1 MGREMMEALL
11 MTGTIKPFSNIKHC
25 DVNIRY
31 AEYMENIRRYIMQS
45 NFDAVIF
52 AENSGYEIDI
62 GYLKKLAE
70 ENNKKFEY
78 LNVSMDSGVS
88 STNMSVG
95 DASIIKAALNRS
107 EILTELKC
115 FWKVS
120 GRLWINNINLIL
132 AKTRES
138 QKNVFLYAPKYN
150 SIQTWL
156 FKASIYDLKK
166 FFLTDEVIDS
176 MANSCIEYAFK
187 AVYDNHKNELAL
199 ERFPAYPDVWGVNS
213 SGNQYTSSRGKF
225 YLRNLFLKAGY
236 YTVR

>member
-1 MGREMMEALL
+1 MGRKMMEALL

-156 FKASIYDLKK
+156 FKASIYDLKN

-176 MANSCIEYAFK
+176 MANSCIEYEFK

>member
-156 FKASIYDLKK
+156 FKASIYDWKK

>member
-1 MGREMMEALL
+1 MGRKMMKALL

-78 LNVSMDSGVS
+78 LDVSMDSGVS

-156 FKASIYDLKK
+156 FKASIYDLKN

>member
-1 MGREMMEALL
+1 MMEALL

-138 QKNVFLYAPKYN
+138 QKNVFLYAPKYD

-225 YLRNLFLKAGY
+225 YLRNLVLKAGY

>member
-1 MGREMMEALL
+1 MGRKMMEALL

-156 FKASIYDLKK
+156 FKASIYDLKN

>member
-1 MGREMMEALL
+1 MGLKMMEALL

-156 FKASIYDLKK
+156 FKASIYDLKN

-187 AVYDNHKNELAL
+187 AVYDNNKN
-199 ERFPAYPDVWGVNS
+199 
-213 SGNQYTSSRGKF
+213 
-225 YLRNLFLKAGY
+225 
-236 YTVR
+236 

>member
-1 MGREMMEALL
+1 MEVLL
-11 MTGTIKPFSNIKHC
+11 MTGTIRPFSNIKHC

-31 AEYMENIRRYIMQS
+31 AEYMENIKRYIMQS
-45 NFDAVIF
+45 HFDAVIF
-52 AENSGYEIDI
+52 AENSGYKIDI

-107 EILTELKC
+107 EILTEQKC

-138 QKNVFLYAPKYN
+138 QKNVFLYAPKYD

-156 FKASIYDLKK
+156 FKASIYDLKN
-166 FFLTDEVIDS
+166 FF
-176 MANSCIEYAFK
+176 
-187 AVYDNHKNELAL
+187 
-199 ERFPAYPDVWGVNS
+199 
-213 SGNQYTSSRGKF
+213 
-225 YLRNLFLKAGY
+225 
-236 YTVR
+236 

>member
-156 FKASIYDLKK
+156 FKANIYDLKN
-166 FFLTDEVIDS
+166 FFLTDKAIDS

-187 AVYDNHKNELAL
+187 AVYDNHKNELAM

-225 YLRNLFLKAGY
+225 YIRNFLLKVGY
-236 YTVR
+236 YTVK